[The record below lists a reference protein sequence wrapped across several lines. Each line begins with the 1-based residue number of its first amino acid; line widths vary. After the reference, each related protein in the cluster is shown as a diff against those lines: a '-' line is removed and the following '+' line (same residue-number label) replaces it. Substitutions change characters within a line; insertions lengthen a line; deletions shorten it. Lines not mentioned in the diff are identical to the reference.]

1 MKIILKIILLT
12 LVLILSACTSGA
24 QLSRAE
30 QEKLDPAL
38 QKLLLEDPLPE
49 KNYSISVTA
58 DGQKLYGVIITS
70 TNPDDLEK
78 TGIVPNTISGE
89 IVTARITI
97 EEMKKAVLLESVK
110 MIKNSSKSF
119 SN

>member
-1 MKIILKIILLT
+1 MKIILRLILLT
-12 LVLILSACTSGA
+12 TVLILSGCTSGA

-30 QEKLDPAL
+30 QEKLDPSL
-38 QKLLLEDPLPE
+38 QKLLLGEPLPAG
-49 KNYSISVTA
+49 NYNISETS

-78 TGIVPNTISGE
+78 AGVVPNTIVGE
-89 IVTARITI
+89 IVTARITV
-97 EEMKKAVLLESVK
+97 EEMKKAVRLDSVQK
-110 MIKNSSKSF
+110 IKNSSKSF